1 MKFLNINGLTYFL
14 SKLDN
19 RFVSRSE
26 FGDVV
31 KLHDTITGNR
41 ISANQIYNWHPDSK
55 EGDNH
60 DLILG
65 NNNGQDSYIQIDSTK
80 SDASDG
86 NDKRGNIYIKSKN
99 TVNVDVDS
107 GFHVNYISPHT
118 DDGFNTVYNSASLNI
133 GDCGLSLNLDP
144 IAQDSKPDDNIRLK
158 SVFLKM
164 SRDKGVSICGGEK
177 NDSNNIYGSIKLNGG
192 NVTFNANSDGFG
204 RYTVIKQD
212 YFAFYGRSVHE
223 DDLKAVI
230 EAKDSEYDGT
240 AQVKL
245 LSTYNSAAFTI
256 NPTQLKLFGKSLEL
270 QKDRNIKFRTSSSN
284 TMRLTEGEG
293 FKVFAN
299 MYAEPDHATD
309 IAEYSDEEKT
319 ILSSNTVQKN
329 ILDLNKKIY
338 DVIDS
343 GMLDDVSYGVEWT
356 EGTANSELTRVGNMS
371 YHKTLPIQSKI
382 RGCVH
387 QHGKIQYYLDPND
400 WSKKADG
407 SASRLDGY
415 DGEVGLE
422 IPKFYIWSYTKDG
435 TCGVRIS
442 KNKFVSEAKEAGG
455 YILAPWCASLLRE
468 VPENMGYLSTL
479 PKNSLV
485 CIKNGNTY
493 CRGGN
498 NNATYDTYYTAKTD
512 IYRSQLNKPAT
523 ALNRATAR
531 TYAKN
536 GGNLLLGYHEYK
548 DLVWLYYIEYANFD
562 CQTNYNATPTSEG
575 YKQGGLGAGCTT
587 FDWNMWT
594 RYNANYPTIPNGE
607 LCEQFGNN
615 TGFGGIKIPSF
626 SYEND
631 GETKNVAAFDLKCAY
646 YRGIQ
651 NFFGDCW
658 QNLDRIITTYNSET
672 QKRDVYITD
681 NTEFADNTSKMTKI
695 SSIPTTNGWVNTLYI
710 GNSAELLPNQINEGG
725 SSHSPVKDYCYS
737 NDDNTPHIF
746 CVGGDASFG
755 GKAGLASSYS
765 VNGLGHAYSN
775 VAFRT
780 MTKTEE

>member
-14 SKLDN
+14 SKLDT

-26 FGDVV
+26 LDHVV
-31 KLHDTITGNR
+31 RGNSHGGYF
-41 ISANQIYNWHPDSK
+41 INAYLIYNDH
-55 EGDNH
+55 EENEATH
-60 DLILG
+60 NYDLRIGRGHANNLG
-65 NNNGQDSYIQIDSTK
+65 DSYIQLDSTNSRSVSGGQVMSAK
-80 SDASDG
+80 EGVITIHSPATIRMSGSKVDIQTRCDMLGG
-86 NDKRGNIYIKSKN
+86 NSY
-99 TVNVDVDS
+99 
-107 GFHVNYISPHT
+107 
-118 DDGFNTVYNSASLNI
+118 
-133 GDCGLSLNLDP
+133 GDF
-144 IAQDSKPDDNIRLK
+144 
-158 SVFLKM
+158 SV
-164 SRDKGVSICGGEK
+164 
-177 NDSNNIYGSIKLNGG
+177 LNGCFTSIDNDFKFSTSSYG
-192 NVTFNANSDGFG
+192 AGFSNEDETEKYVWFNQRDSTSDTSF
-204 RYTVIKQD
+204 
-212 YFAFYGRSVHE
+212 H
-223 DDLKAVI
+223 
-230 EAKDSEYDGT
+230 
-240 AQVKL
+240 
-245 LSTYNSAAFTI
+245 
-256 NPTQLKLFGKSLEL
+256 KSLKILKNKTAPNGAMYIE
-270 QKDRNIKFRTSSSN
+270 QKKIRVLNDNLVMTMGNTIKFKTSSSN

-309 IAEYSDEEKT
+309 IAEYSDEEKA

-479 PKNSLV
+479 PKNSFV
-485 CIKNGNTY
+485 CIKNDNTY

-498 NNATYDTYYTAKTD
+498 NDATYDTYYTAKTD

-587 FDWNMWT
+587 FDWDAWT
-594 RYNANYPTIPNGE
+594 WYNENYPTIPNGE

-626 SYEND
+626 SYEDD
-631 GETKNVAAFDLKCAY
+631 GETQNVAAFDLKCAY

-658 QNLDRIITTYNSET
+658 QNLDRIITTYNSKT
-672 QKRDVYITD
+672 QKRDVYVTD
-681 NTEFADNTSKMTKI
+681 NVNFADDTSKMTKI
-695 SSIPTTNGWVNTLYI
+695 SSIPATDGWVNTLYI
-710 GNSAELLPNQINEGG
+710 GNSAELLPNQINKDG

-737 NDDNTPHIF
+737 NGDNTPHIF
-746 CVGGDASFG
+746 CVGGSAPYG
-755 GKAGLASSYS
+755 GVAGLAFSASSY
-765 VNGLGHAYSN
+765 GLGDADSPF
-775 VAFRT
+775 AFRT